1 MSKKRSCLHSH
12 KRAYNCV
19 VTRNTTINY
28 FITAT
33 NTFWLYPAANINSV
47 LSTTTYTQIGNR
59 LIFATKTDL
68 NTFYDNVFNSTAVS
82 QPVGNQGYSLGV
94 GTIVKDLQTEL
105 NLELANGQLMV
116 KWRLVQQITNQS
128 SLPSGGN
135 SPNNTVGYATIISNW
150 SAQDFAND
158 ANLDNLSNGHLIPY
172 SGPV

>member
-1 MSKKRSCLHSH
+1 MSRKRSCLHSH
-12 KRAYNCV
+12 KRAYSCGSPSI
-19 VTRNTTINY
+19 INY

-47 LSTTTYTQIGNR
+47 LSTTTYTQIRNR

-68 NTFYDNVFNSTAVS
+68 INFYNNVYISTATS
-82 QPVGNQGYSLGV
+82 QPVGNVGYSLGV

-135 SPNNTVGYATIISNW
+135 SPNYTIGYATIVSNW
-150 SAQDFAND
+150 SAQDFTN
-158 ANLDNLSNGHLIPY
+158 NSYLDDLSQGHLVAY
-172 SGPV
+172 NGTV